1 MKILSMDKAVFRRR
15 ILRVNVL
22 LGLVVFITAF
32 ILMINGD
39 YSNLAERKAADSI
52 YNTIALGGVLY
63 AVVSWMFCVMSK
75 PFWFPTKK

>member
-52 YNTIALGGVLY
+52 YNTIALGGILY